1 MNTLYNKEQNKQL
14 YIMNQKEII
23 LEQLNAMGFEPVE
36 LGDAGFV
43 FKYDDLNYLYMP
55 DEDDEQ
61 FLRIA
66 IPHLFEVTDENRV
79 AVLEAMHDTSL
90 LLKYAKVNI
99 MYESAAWAVYEHR
112 LTTTDNLSELLEHII
127 RVLEAAAH
135 VFYKKINGEEVAGRS
150 DEPSDDDLEA
160 ELQKMLDS
168 IEEESN

>member
-1 MNTLYNKEQNKQL
+1 
-14 YIMNQKEII
+14 MNQKEII

-112 LTTTDNLSELLEHII
+112 LTTTDNLPELLEHII

-168 IEEESN
+168 IEEESK

>member
-1 MNTLYNKEQNKQL
+1 
-14 YIMNQKEII
+14 MNQKEII
-23 LEQLNAMGFEPVE
+23 LEQLNTLGFEPVE

-66 IPHLFEVTDENRV
+66 IPHLFEVTEENRV
-79 AVLEAMHDTSL
+79 AVLEAMHETSL

-99 MYESAAWAVYEHR
+99 MYESAVWAVYEHR
-112 LTTTDNLSELLEHII
+112 LTTTDNLPELLEHII
-127 RVLEAAAH
+127 RVLEAAVH

-150 DEPSDDDLEA
+150 DEISDEELET
-160 ELQKMLDS
+160 ELQKILDG